1 MIMSDKDFDN
11 DKCRTD
17 IFEIGEFVV
26 ALDIPK
32 IQANALCVA
41 LTAKSDSYDFDWQYT
56 GGRVCVRQLKRK
68 IAQ

>member
-1 MIMSDKDFDN
+1 MSDDFDN

-17 IFEIGEFVV
+17 IFELGEFVV

-32 IQANALCVA
+32 IQANALCIA

-56 GGRVCVRQLKRK
+56 GGIVCVRQLKRK
-68 IAQ
+68 GGEL

>member
-1 MIMSDKDFDN
+1 MSDKDFDN

-68 IAQ
+68 TAQ